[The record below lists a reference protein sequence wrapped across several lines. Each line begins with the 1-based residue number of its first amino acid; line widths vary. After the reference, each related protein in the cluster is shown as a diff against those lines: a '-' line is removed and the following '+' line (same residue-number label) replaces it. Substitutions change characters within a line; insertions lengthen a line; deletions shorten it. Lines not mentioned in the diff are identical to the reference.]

1 MFLDA
6 ASNGEEMKDG
16 IPFDAPEMEE
26 FKEKRL
32 EFEKEWPALSSSIS
46 STCPIEP
53 KVIGIDEG
61 VSQEEIQ
68 DTAIK
73 AIEGIF
79 VSFYNACSVYSNCP
93 KYFNK

>member
-1 MFLDA
+1 MLHFSDA
-6 ASNGEEMKDG
+6 ASNSDEAAKDG

-26 FKEKRL
+26 FKGKRL
-32 EFEKEWPALSSSIS
+32 EFEREWPALSGIIS
-46 STCPIEP
+46 SSCPIEP

-73 AIEGIF
+73 AIEGLI
-79 VSFYNACSVYSNCP
+79 
-93 KYFNK
+93 